1 MVPGTRTG
9 PSGRRESV
17 SDLSSYPKKV
27 KLRKSRK
34 SLSVRLM
41 EQKDE
46 TRILNFLKTLPMEHR
61 LFLRDDVAD
70 EKTVKRWASF
80 LDYEKVIPLLGEVD
94 RKIVANGSLHLPN
107 LRWMN
112 HVGEIRILV
121 DPKYRGMGIGRTI
134 IHELFGLG
142 LSHGLER
149 IVATQMDSEEFLIQ
163 TLVSL
168 GFYEVARI
176 PKHVKDIKGI
186 KHDLVFLIAE
196 AQDVFDQQE
205 RMIQEDQ
212 FFPLSGQY

>member
-1 MVPGTRTG
+1 MV
-9 PSGRRESV
+9 
-17 SDLSSYPKKV
+17 DLSSYPKKV

-34 SLSVRLM
+34 SLTVRLM

-46 TRILNFLKTLPMEHR
+46 AKVVSFLKTLPLEHR
-61 LFLRDDVAD
+61 LFLREDVAD
-70 EKTVKRWASF
+70 EKTVKGWVEN
-80 LDYEKVIPLLGEVD
+80 LDYDKVIPLLGEVD
-94 RKIVANGSLHLPN
+94 RKTVANGSLHLSH

-121 DPKYRGMGIGRTI
+121 DPKYRGMGIGRTV

-142 LSHGLER
+142 LTKGLER
-149 IVATQMDSEEFLIQ
+149 IVATQMDSEEFLIK

-168 GFYEVARI
+168 GFYEVARV

-186 KHDLVFLIAE
+186 KHDLVFLVAE

-212 FFPLSGQY
+212 YFPLSGQY